1 MSLDLSLLTS
11 VRIFRYAAISLFIT
25 VLGPSLPHGFKISL
39 TKGILKTFSAG
50 IYVEKV
56 FKAPALLKDRILSR
70 LLVSASILTSG
81 MCGFR
86 MRSIRRLLHNLTERR
101 LSSLSMSEREEVRR
115 AGKSL
120 Y

>member
-1 MSLDLSLLTS
+1 MSIFRECFFLIFSGGVFRSFTIDVS

-70 LLVSASILTSG
+70 LLVSASILKVI
-81 MCGFR
+81 FR
-86 MRSIRRLLHNLTERR
+86 
-101 LSSLSMSEREEVRR
+101 
-115 AGKSL
+115 
-120 Y
+120 